1 MDDNNRSQLGMS
13 ATGSVLNASAM
24 SGGVGDDEQHV
35 KPVTVPEPFNLTKPK
50 PKMIPLPEAMKREVK
65 ANPVPKNLNKKSLAE
80 IEDDKKKRRQATID
94 AIRKEYENN
103 EKQRFA
109 LATEK
114 LPGS

>member
-1 MDDNNRSQLGMS
+1 MDENNRSQLGMS

-80 IEDDKKKRRQATID
+80 IEDDKKKRR
-94 AIRKEYENN
+94 
-103 EKQRFA
+103 
-109 LATEK
+109 
-114 LPGS
+114 

>member
-1 MDDNNRSQLGMS
+1 MDENNRSQLGMS
-13 ATGSVLNASAM
+13 ANGSVLNASAL
-24 SGGVGDDEQHV
+24 SGGGGGAGEDEQYV

-80 IEDDKKKRRQATID
+80 IEEDKKKRRQATID

-103 EKQRFA
+103 EK
-109 LATEK
+109 
-114 LPGS
+114 